1 MYSYFAQFIPQ
12 DDGKI
17 CVYFPDID
25 VATFGDNMEDA
36 VFMAQDALRTYI
48 EVCLEE
54 KDPIPKA
61 SNVQA
66 AKEKAEN
73 HCKELDISI
82 SNDTTYQFI
91 QAEVAQKP
99 LRVNITFAPKILKSI
114 DKAAKVH
121 GLSRSAF
128 LTVAAQ
134 DYIHRNV

>member
-12 DDGKI
+12 EDGKI

-25 VATFGDNMEDA
+25 TTTFGNNMEDA
-36 VFMAQDALRTYI
+36 VFIAKDALRTYI

-54 KDPIPKA
+54 KDPIPNA
-61 SNVQA
+61 SDIQTIID
-66 AKEKAEN
+66 KAEQY
-73 HCKELDISI
+73 CKDRDIPI
-82 SNDTTYQFI
+82 SKDTTYQFI
-91 QAEVAQKP
+91 QAEVTEKP

-114 DKAAKVH
+114 DNAAKAH

-134 DYIHRNV
+134 SYIYKSI